1 MSDLDRTTESAFNG
15 FSTPRRSPRKSRNP
29 SSASDVST
37 SEIEVKVKKYK
48 HWKSKLSKLIIRHF
62 AVYNLK
68 FLTFSERRLET
79 PDRSDSELSIPSSGS
94 PSTLPSPAPKD
105 KRGRFVSP
113 ETNPVMTLR
122 KLKENAKK
130 ALAERRNVP
139 EIQIKPPV
147 ELYPLT
153 PVQHAKIRARN
164 LKPEWVKKPRMFQRN
179 PEENSAKIQQ
189 FIKLLNQTDVQAD
202 VSTYV
207 EIYFFHYFS
216 CLFTFRI

>member
-15 FSTPRRSPRKSRNP
+15 FSTPRRSPRKSRNQ

-37 SEIEVKVKKYK
+37 SEIEVKVKKHK
-48 HWKSKLSKLIIRHF
+48 HWKSKLIFWYF

-94 PSTLPSPAPKD
+94 PSTLPSPVPKD

-179 PEENSAKIQQ
+179 PEENSAKIQE

-207 EIYFFHYFS
+207 EISFFNYFS
-216 CLFTFRI
+216 RIYL

>member
-1 MSDLDRTTESAFNG
+1 M
-15 FSTPRRSPRKSRNP
+15 
-29 SSASDVST
+29 
-37 SEIEVKVKKYK
+37 
-48 HWKSKLSKLIIRHF
+48 
-62 AVYNLK
+62 
-68 FLTFSERRLET
+68 FSERRLET
-79 PDRSDSELSIPSSGS
+79 PDRSDSSLSIPSTTS
-94 PSTLPSPAPKD
+94 PLPSPVP
-105 KRGRFVSP
+105 REQSVSP
-113 ETNPVMTLR
+113 EANPVVTLR